1 MKPLDPPSRSW
12 LSNLL
17 ETIPPTSELKELN
30 LTIKILRLPVVQ
42 EAVSE
47 SDLRGWMSWADFAF
61 DPASEQINGL
71 DLIQFIIPRSEE
83 DLAQKLSLVFEED
96 KQLEPLRRKGVLRVN
111 LADIQF

>member
-17 ETIPPTSELKELN
+17 ETIPPTSKLKEMN
-30 LTIKILRLPVVQ
+30 LTINIPRLPV

-61 DPASEQINGL
+61 DPASEQIDGL
-71 DLIQFIIPRSEE
+71 DLIQFIIHRSEE

-111 LADIQF
+111 FV